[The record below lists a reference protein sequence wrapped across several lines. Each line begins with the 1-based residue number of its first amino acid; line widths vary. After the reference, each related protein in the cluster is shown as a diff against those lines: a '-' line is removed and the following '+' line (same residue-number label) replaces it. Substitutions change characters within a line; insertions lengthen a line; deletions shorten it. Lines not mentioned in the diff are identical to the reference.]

1 MARQSR
7 IDKYKEL
14 RENVKAN
21 TDATISTPIT
31 STPKTFTY
39 DTTIKN
45 NRETDSKKSVNFN
58 DASTF
63 LKDII
68 TTDTYDIKKNN
79 FVEERVNVKQNS
91 NSDEFDFMKAFSEFG
106 FKKEEEEDDDE
117 DQDNNFT
124 NEDTL
129 MESLTFEK
137 INKQVDEELERALNR
152 VRSNIGQK
160 DYNTRLDILNRIR
173 KASDVLDTV
182 SDDDHQLQQQIA
194 EENYKL
200 DYSSLFLDDDTTS
213 DNQEYMTINEEP
225 VKPTERRKTINEGF
239 KNNQNDL
246 QNTPSDEENELL
258 KSFFSKFKEDSDE
271 IPLPPSRQKRVVK
284 EETPVVVRQQP
295 MTVDNTIDYSKR
307 TDSYRRDQDEDE
319 DDEDNPIIIKV
330 LNGIIILLVIA
341 LLCIAVYFASV
352 FLF

>member
-7 IDKYKEL
+7 MDKYKEL
-14 RENVKAN
+14 RENVKVN

-31 STPKTFTY
+31 STPKAFTY
-39 DTTIKN
+39 DTTIEN
-45 NRETDSKKSVNFN
+45 NMETESKKSVNFN
-58 DASTF
+58 EASTF

-68 TTDTYDIKKNN
+68 TTDSYDIKKNN
-79 FVEERVNVKQNS
+79 FLEEEVNVKENS

-106 FKKEEEEDDDE
+106 FKKEEEVEE
-117 DQDNNFT
+117 EEEEEYNPT
-124 NEDTL
+124 NDDTL

-182 SDDDHQLQQQIA
+182 SDDDHQLKQQIA

-225 VKPTERRKTINEGF
+225 VRSTARKTLNENF

-246 QNTPSDEENELL
+246 QNTPSDEENEIL
-258 KSFFSKFKEDSDE
+258 KSFFSKFKEDNDE
-271 IPLPPSRQKRVVK
+271 ISLPSYSEQRIIK
-284 EETPVVVRQQP
+284 EETPVAVRQQP
-295 MTVDNTIDYSKR
+295 ITVDNTIDFSKG
-307 TDSYRRDQDEDE
+307 TDSYRSNQDEDE

>member
-1 MARQSR
+1 
-7 IDKYKEL
+7 
-14 RENVKAN
+14 
-21 TDATISTPIT
+21 
-31 STPKTFTY
+31 
-39 DTTIKN
+39 
-45 NRETDSKKSVNFN
+45 
-58 DASTF
+58 
-63 LKDII
+63 
-68 TTDTYDIKKNN
+68 
-79 FVEERVNVKQNS
+79 
-91 NSDEFDFMKAFSEFG
+91 MKAFSEFG
-106 FKKEEEEDDDE
+106 FKKEEEVEE
-117 DQDNNFT
+117 EEYNPT
-124 NEDTL
+124 NDDTL

-182 SDDDHQLQQQIA
+182 SDDDHQLKQQIA

-225 VKPTERRKTINEGF
+225 VRSTARKTLNENF

-246 QNTPSDEENELL
+246 QNTPSDEENEIL
-258 KSFFSKFKEDSDE
+258 KSFFSKFKEDNDE
-271 IPLPPSRQKRVVK
+271 ISLPSYSEQRIIK
-284 EETPVVVRQQP
+284 EETPVAVRQQP
-295 MTVDNTIDYSKR
+295 ITVDNTIDFSKG
-307 TDSYRRDQDEDE
+307 TDSYRSNQDEDE